1 MKTVLS
7 AVLAI
12 GTLVSVSAPA
22 LAQHRTLAQFRT
34 TFAQYPMI
42 AQYDAYCLQGD
53 AWGYSGDC
61 RFSTFE
67 ACRATASGI
76 GGTCDR
82 NPMSNHY
89 PTLGW

>member
-1 MKTVLS
+1 
-7 AVLAI
+7 
-12 GTLVSVSAPA
+12 
-22 LAQHRTLAQFRT
+22 
-34 TFAQYPMI
+34 MI
-42 AQYDAYCLQGD
+42 AQSDAYCLQGD
-53 AWGYSGDC
+53 GWGYSGDC

-82 NPMSNHY
+82 NPSGSNYY